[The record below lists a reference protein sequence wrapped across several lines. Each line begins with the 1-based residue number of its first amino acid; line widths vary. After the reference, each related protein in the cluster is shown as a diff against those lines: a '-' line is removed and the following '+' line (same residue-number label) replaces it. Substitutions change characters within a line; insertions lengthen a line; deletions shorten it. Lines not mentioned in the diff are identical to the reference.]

1 MEFYGEIKFK
11 GTLADGTGDPLL
23 TKDATSDEV
32 GTAANALGTLTSANI
47 FVGNASNVPTGVAVT
62 GDISMSNAGVTAIV
76 GEVIVNADINGSAAI
91 AVSKLAALTA
101 SRAIVSDGSG
111 FLSVSA
117 VTSTELGYVSGVTS
131 AIQTQLNAKQA
142 TITGGATTITSSD
155 LTANRALISSG
166 TGKVAVASVT
176 ATELGYV
183 SGVTSAIQTQ
193 LNTKLAPTI
202 TSVAEGDIL
211 YYNGSAWVNLPR
223 GTDGQTLRSS
233 STTILWDTPTI
244 NGIPVGGSNNQVLA
258 KQSATDF
265 DADWETLVVASI
277 TDLTAT
283 AAELNVLDGI
293 TATVTELNY
302 TDGVSSNIQTQL
314 DGKLSTSLPQNAIFV
329 GNSSNVATS
338 LSGGTNGYVLTSVS
352 GVPTWAA
359 VSAGTP
365 PGADTQMIFNDGGS
379 FGVDTGF
386 VYNKTTNTLTVANL
400 DTATTIGSAAIYRVS
415 GTDVAVADGGT
426 GLSAIAALS
435 ILVANSAN
443 TYVALTPGAGNS
455 LRVNAGGTAWEA
467 YTGIGGSTGSVDNAI
482 LRANGTGGVT
492 LQSSPMSVDDDGD
505 LFLGTSSLGGTNR
518 VVAPVSSGGTATLQL
533 QDEVGTG
540 VLIIGNEQLNFTD
553 QGGGSILNV
562 ATSTNNV
569 EMFLYGDTNSLIGGL
584 PGSAAT
590 STGHSGDL
598 TLAGGDGSN
607 DDANGGNLYLRGGT
621 PNGSGTAGFVV
632 VSDNAFYI
640 GGIVDGG
647 WRFLISGDDL
657 LIQQRE
663 TGSYV
668 TKSTISGA

>member
-1 MEFYGEIKFK
+1 MEFYGEIKLK
-11 GTLADGTGDPLL
+11 GALADGTGDPLL

-62 GDISMSNAGVTAIV
+62 GDISVDNAGVTAIAT
-76 GEVIVNADINGSAAI
+76 GVIVNADIYASAAI

-166 TGKVAVASVT
+166 TGKVAVSSVT

-211 YYNGSAWVNLPR
+211 YYNGSAWVNLAR

-233 STTILWDTPTI
+233 ATTILWDTPTI
-244 NGIPVGGSNNQVLA
+244 NGIPIGGTDGQVLA
-258 KQSATDF
+258 KQSGTDF

-277 TDLTAT
+277 TDLTAS

-302 TDGVSSNIQTQL
+302 VDGVSSNIQTQL

-365 PGADTQMIFNDGGS
+365 PGADTQMIFNDAGS

-386 VYNKTTNTLTVANL
+386 VYNKTTNTLTVVNL

-415 GTDVAVADGGT
+415 GTDVSVADGGT

-467 YTGIGGSTGSVDNAI
+467 YTPVVDA
-482 LRANGTGGVT
+482 LQTATVT
-492 LQSSPMSVDDDGD
+492 L
-505 LFLGTSSLGGTNR
+505 
-518 VVAPVSSGGTATLQL
+518 
-533 QDEVGTG
+533 
-540 VLIIGNEQLNFTD
+540 
-553 QGGGSILNV
+553 
-562 ATSTNNV
+562 
-569 EMFLYGDTNSLIGGL
+569 
-584 PGSAAT
+584 SAAEILDLNATPKQIIAAPGANKVISVHRAFLIYTFVT
-590 STGHSGDL
+590 SAYATNTTLRIVWNGVNVTPVGYTGLLAVTESRQYTSVGN
-598 TLAGGDGSN
+598 TLAGAIDASNKALMVDVQTGNPTGGD
-607 DDANGGNLYLRGGT
+607 
-621 PNGSGTAGFVV
+621 
-632 VSDNAFYI
+632 
-640 GGIVDGG
+640 
-647 WRFLISGDDL
+647 
-657 LIQQRE
+657 
-663 TGSYV
+663 
-668 TKSTISGA
+668 STIKIIVEYSIIDI